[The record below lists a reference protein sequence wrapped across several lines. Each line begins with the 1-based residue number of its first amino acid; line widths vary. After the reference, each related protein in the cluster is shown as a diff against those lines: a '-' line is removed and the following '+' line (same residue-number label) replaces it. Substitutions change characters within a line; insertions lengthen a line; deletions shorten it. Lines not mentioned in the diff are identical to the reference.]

1 MPKPTPRAG
10 LKAAIAS
17 AGVVALMSTGVAFA
31 ASGHAPWSGVAAGR
45 PTAIPS
51 HSHPTDDPSETV
63 TDDPS
68 ESSAPSSD
76 GTAGPDAH
84 AYPGL
89 CRAYAAGQKSEHG
102 DALSSP
108 AFAALVAAAGGPDAV
123 TDFCASL
130 APAPGHATHPAKPSH
145 PAAPTHPAHP
155 THPAS
160 PTHPVAPTH
169 PAPTHTVPTHP
180 TAPTHSPHA
189 SPDSHPSRP

>member
-1 MPKPTPRAG
+1 MPSPSRRTG

-17 AGVVALMSTGVAFA
+17 AAAVALMSAGAAFA
-31 ASGHAPWSGVAAGR
+31 ASSHAPWAGPSATGR

-51 HSHPTDDPSETV
+51 HTHPTDDPSEAV

-68 ESSAPSSD
+68 ESGDTEA
-76 GTAGPDAH
+76 PDANKSGAPDEH

-89 CRAYAAGQKSEHG
+89 CRAYAAGQKAEHG

-130 APAPGHATHPAKPSH
+130 APQHVHPTMPTH
-145 PAAPTHPAHP
+145 PAAPTHPVP
-155 THPAS
+155 THPV
-160 PTHPVAPTH
+160 PTHPVAPSHHAGPSHPGGGTH
-169 PAPTHTVPTHP
+169 PG
-180 TAPTHSPHA
+180 
-189 SPDSHPSRP
+189 PDSHPTRP